1 MKQSKMW
8 GKRGRVVERSESEE
22 RILLPGMIQFSFFF
36 YFYGRVAGFKVAS
49 QNVVENKKKEKKRRH
64 FSEPPPSLNFDKS
77 SLRGLKLNCAAAG
90 ASSEA
95 LILAPPLSTQTA
107 LVKQSLKQVFLE
119 ITAPVKWLPHPPPPP
134 PNASPLPSHH
144 PHKLPSLFFE
154 GQRGWMDVIS
164 FKCSTRS
171 ILTARRIFYF
181 FPVISQLSIFKLS
194 SWPWISFSA
203 VHSRSHSPSYFL
215 ALPQMHSPGL
225 STGDKSHQLSLWPLL
240 AFFVATG
247 LTFPLFI
254 AAASFLKT
262 FI

>member
-1 MKQSKMW
+1 MRASFLFWLPNQPPIFPFFSHSTGTTKGALYELRQWLSIRECIGSGNLYRRLMTLASWSRAKCEASVAGWWSVQSPK
-8 GKRGRVVERSESEE
+8 SEYYCQ
-22 RILLPGMIQFSFFF
+22 GWYVFF

-49 QNVVENKKKEKKRRH
+49 QNVVEKKKRRH

-181 FPVISQLSIFKLS
+181 FS
-194 SWPWISFSA
+194 SNFPTFDFQTDL
-203 VHSRSHSPSYFL
+203 VTLDFL
-215 ALPQMHSPGL
+215 LRRA
-225 STGDKSHQLSLWPLL
+225 
-240 AFFVATG
+240 
-247 LTFPLFI
+247 
-254 AAASFLKT
+254 
-262 FI
+262 